1 MLSLLFSFFY
11 PPVLCGWDGLA
22 VERAWEPSNSPPY
35 ETSENRCIK
44 AHQSASVVE
53 KELQY
58 TEFSWIDFNLK
69 MGNIYRNYH
78 KNCKWQLIWNFIY
91 NKILLK
97 RSVLGGQKKSL
108 LGYLTKSSLSF
119 VWSVYIRLYCRKGHI
134 SWILF
139 KKVEWNRQRTVG
151 ILILNLVNE
160 RKLLFALSGT
170 FVQAKTKS
178 I

>member
-44 AHQSASVVE
+44 AHLSASVVE

-97 RSVLGGQKKSL
+97 RSVLGGQKK
-108 LGYLTKSSLSF
+108 F
-119 VWSVYIRLYCRKGHI
+119 VVGVFNKKLPELCMVCIYQIILQKGTH
-134 SWILF
+134 F
-139 KKVEWNRQRTVG
+139 MD
-151 ILILNLVNE
+151 LV
-160 RKLLFALSGT
+160 
-170 FVQAKTKS
+170 
-178 I
+178 